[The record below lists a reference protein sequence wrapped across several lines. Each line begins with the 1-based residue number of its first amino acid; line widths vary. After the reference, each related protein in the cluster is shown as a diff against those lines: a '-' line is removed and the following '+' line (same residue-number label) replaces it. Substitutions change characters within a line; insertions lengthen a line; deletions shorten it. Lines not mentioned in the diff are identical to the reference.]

1 MFIYV
6 FLNLYGL
13 ILNFRHPET
22 QVDFKQNLIFIFLK
36 AKRDIFI
43 YLLYI
48 FIHCQKCQVL
58 FFYYPVFKKSDVV

>member
-36 AKRDIFI
+36 AKRDIF
-43 YLLYI
+43 YI
-48 FIHCQKCQVL
+48 FIIYIYTLSKMSG
-58 FFYYPVFKKSDVV
+58 FVFLLSGF